1 MKVRCTGLSSPSY
14 AEEQALK
21 RMTGPY
27 QHTRKSW
34 IGNRKITLF
43 YHRPCE
49 LITFVFVPPQRR
61 HSIMGFFIYCDEA
74 SFHYAFSHFYTS
86 LDTSFAHPVLL
97 SPYRYTSY

>member
-1 MKVRCTGLSSPSY
+1 MKVHCTGLSSPSY

-27 QHTRKSW
+27 QHTKKSR
-34 IGNRKITLF
+34 IGNRKRTLF

-49 LITFVFVPPQRR
+49 LITCVFVSKKTFD
-61 HSIMGFFIYCDEA
+61 HGLFYCDEA
-74 SFHYAFSHFYTS
+74 SLNYAFSPFYPP

-97 SPYRYTSY
+97 LETPYRYTSY

>member
-27 QHTRKSW
+27 LNTKKSR

-49 LITFVFVPPQRR
+49 LITFVSVPPQRR
-61 HSIMGFFIYCDEA
+61 HSIMGFFIVMR
-74 SFHYAFSHFYTS
+74 
-86 LDTSFAHPVLL
+86 LV
-97 SPYRYTSY
+97 